1 MEMIENVSELV
12 VELEET
18 VELASEGANISGFGC
33 NVIKLI
39 VGVHTMVAHA

>member
-1 MEMIENVSELV
+1 MEMKENVSELV

-33 NVIKLI
+33 NVVKLI
-39 VGVHTMVAHA
+39 VGVHVMVMK